1 MKELLQSDDP
11 TKIARVF
18 KDGGI
23 VIFPTDTVWGIGCVY
38 DNDKSIKS
46 LYKIKKRQAD
56 KPSSLLIPNITWVSK
71 LAKCT
76 QAQYN
81 LLSKYWPGSL
91 TVVLPAKDN
100 IVDCDF
106 VSKNGEV
113 GLRIPDHYRLLEVL
127 KILGK
132 PILGPSANFA
142 GKTPPSKKSQ
152 LDPKLI
158 EFADAVF
165 DSRNGHGLEST
176 VITFRNN
183 KVVTLRA
190 GAVKI

>member
-1 MKELLQSDDP
+1 MKELLRSGDP
-11 TKIARVF
+11 ARIAKVFTK
-18 KDGGI
+18 GGI

-38 DNDKSIKS
+38 DNDESIKS
-46 LYKIKKRQAD
+46 LYKIKKRQSD
-56 KPSSLLIPNITWVSK
+56 KPSSLLIPDITWVSK

-76 QAQYN
+76 KAQYS
-81 LLSKYWPGSL
+81 LLSKYWPGAL
-91 TVVLPAKDN
+91 TVVLPARNEIADSN
-100 IVDCDF
+100 F

-113 GLRIPDHYRLLEVL
+113 GLRIPDHHKLLDTL

-142 GKTPPSKKSQ
+142 GELPPSKKSQ

-165 DSRNGHGLEST
+165 DSSDGRGKEST
-176 VITFRNN
+176 VIAFVNN